1 MGGAV
6 HRPCYRAGVNEKHE
20 DERWLN
26 ERKRDDRETAADMA
40 LFDAN
45 LCWDESCHSGSH
57 GSLLQYRREK

>member
-26 ERKRDDRETAADMA
+26 QRKRDDRETAADMA

-45 LCWDESCHSGSH
+45 LC
-57 GSLLQYRREK
+57 